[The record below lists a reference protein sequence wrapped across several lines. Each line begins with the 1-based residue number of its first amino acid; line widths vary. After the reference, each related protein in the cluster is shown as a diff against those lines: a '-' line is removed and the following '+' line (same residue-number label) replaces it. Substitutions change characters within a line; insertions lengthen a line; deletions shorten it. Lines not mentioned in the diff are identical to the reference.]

1 MAYSKIDESLEE
13 LISTTYCYLT
23 SLTAFKR
30 HVKHGKI
37 SKIAQK
43 QKEISDNLLTA
54 NRLLQGQINL
64 LDSLFITKDDIT
76 RVSITIIPPI
86 SETKNFKSKP
96 NRTPTISKRAKK
108 PIIPESKI
116 VNDDKKTFKTIQKDA
131 AKV

>member
-1 MAYSKIDESLEE
+1 MAYPKIEESLEQ

-54 NRLLQGQINL
+54 NRLL
-64 LDSLFITKDDIT
+64 
-76 RVSITIIPPI
+76 
-86 SETKNFKSKP
+86 
-96 NRTPTISKRAKK
+96 
-108 PIIPESKI
+108 
-116 VNDDKKTFKTIQKDA
+116 
-131 AKV
+131 